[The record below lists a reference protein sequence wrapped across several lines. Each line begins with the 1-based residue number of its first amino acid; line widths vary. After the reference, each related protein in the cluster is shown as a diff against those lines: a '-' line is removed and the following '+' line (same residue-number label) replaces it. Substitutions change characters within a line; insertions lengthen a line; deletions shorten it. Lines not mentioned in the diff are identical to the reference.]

1 MDISPYRTINNN
13 QSIVSVKVYS
23 NDIKILIT
31 CCIISALIK
40 IIKIINYYAIQND
53 LLLITLLWSDFIIS
67 LIGVIFSC
75 FRCKKKSNSYLHS
88 YVFINLMIS
97 SLQLIV
103 LKYNNKYNYQSD
115 VLITVC
121 TVALFVVSFCAMC
134 TLTKD
139 ETIDVVEDNDINDI
153 DDTETVID
161 EENIISDDELIDG
174 TLCVPQ

>member
-1 MDISPYRTINNN
+1 MNISPYRTINNN

-23 NDIKILIT
+23 NDIKMLIA

-40 IIKIINYYAIQND
+40 IIKIIDYHAIQNE
-53 LLLITLLWSDFIIS
+53 LLLVTLLWSDFIIS

-75 FRCKKKSNSYLHS
+75 FRCKKKSNQYLHS

-97 SLQLIV
+97 SFQLIV
-103 LKYNNKYNYQSD
+103 LKFNNKYNYQSD
-115 VLITVC
+115 VLITAC
-121 TVALFVVSFCAMC
+121 TVALFVVSSCVMC

-139 ETIDVVEDNDINDI
+139 ETIDVVEDNDI

-161 EENIISDDELIDG
+161 EENIISDEELIDEISY
-174 TLCVPQ
+174 VPQ

>member
-1 MDISPYRTINNN
+1 MDISPYRTIDNRTT
-13 QSIVSVKVYS
+13 VSVKVYS

-40 IIKIINYYAIQND
+40 IIKIIDYHAIQNE
-53 LLLITLLWSDFIIS
+53 LLLVTLLWSDFIIS

-75 FRCKKKSNSYLHS
+75 YRCKKKNNSYLHS

-97 SLQLIV
+97 SFQLIV
-103 LKYNNKYNYQSD
+103 LKFNNKYNYQSD
-115 VLITVC
+115 VLITAC
-121 TVALFVVSFCAMC
+121 TVALFVVSSCAIC

-139 ETIDVVEDNDINDI
+139 ETIDVVENNEDNDI

-161 EENIISDDELIDG
+161 EENIISDEELIDG
-174 TLCVPQ
+174 TLYVPQ